1 MTDGKDWYGL
11 NDNKRYAAS
20 QLCYS
25 RRTWDLY
32 EALSGEHPMERPDFC
47 FRDWYAVDNAIRGA
61 VGGGLKEYLP
71 LSWNELGLDV
81 VGRPHVV
88 QVGGGSDGHRFC
100 KNEDFEPSPP
110 SESTS
115 WKDLA
120 KWECFAALELCY
132 FQELERYGL
141 TQNTGPFPYLKA
153 KQRYIVWDLLPSDVQ
168 LLARKSLLSRDQ
180 TAREQGQE
188 GHEWDFMR

>member
-1 MTDGKDWYGL
+1 
-11 NDNKRYAAS
+11 
-20 QLCYS
+20 
-25 RRTWDLY
+25 
-32 EALSGEHPMERPDFC
+32 
-47 FRDWYAVDNAIRGA
+47 
-61 VGGGLKEYLP
+61 
-71 LSWNELGLDV
+71 

-88 QVGGGSDGHRFC
+88 QVVGGSDGHRFC
-100 KNEDFEPSPP
+100 KKEDFEPSPP

-120 KWECFAALELCY
+120 KRKCSAASELCY

-153 KQRYIVWDLLPSDVQ
+153 KQRYIVWDLLLSDVR

-180 TAREQGQE
+180 IAREQGQG